1 MPPLVA
7 YTSMRVA
14 ALPAGAPRPMITP
27 RSLCSRHAVRNVA
40 RSIVR
45 MRVRM
50 PTACR

>member
-1 MPPLVA
+1 MPFLVT
-7 YTSMRVA
+7 YTSIRVA

-27 RSLCSRHAVRNVA
+27 LSFLSRHAVRKAA

>member
-1 MPPLVA
+1 
-7 YTSMRVA
+7 MRVA

-27 RSLCSRHAVRNVA
+27 LSFFSRHAVRKAA